1 MGVTAL
7 VSMAAISAAST
18 GYTVASGQS
27 AMHKSHGEANKL
39 DAQQAE
45 LMKTLT
51 SEEEQKKSA
60 GVAAEQRR
68 RQYANVGRSST
79 ILTQGLGSIPT
90 DQSNAPKVLLG
101 L

>member
-1 MGVTAL
+1 MGVSAL
-7 VSMAAISAAST
+7 VSMAVITAAST
-18 GYTVASGQS
+18 GYSVSSSQS
-27 AMHKSHGEANKL
+27 ALHKSHGEANKL
-39 DAQQAE
+39 DAQQAQ

-51 SEEEQKKSA
+51 PEEEQKKSA

-79 ILTQGLGSIPT
+79 ILTQGLGSSPADT
-90 DQSNAPKVLLG
+90 SNAPKVLLG